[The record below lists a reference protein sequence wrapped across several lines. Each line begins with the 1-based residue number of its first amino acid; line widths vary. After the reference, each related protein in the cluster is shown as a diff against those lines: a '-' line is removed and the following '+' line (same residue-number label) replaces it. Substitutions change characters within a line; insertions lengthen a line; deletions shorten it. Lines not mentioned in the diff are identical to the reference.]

1 MTNFNTDV
9 IDKGNPRR
17 KLGFGAPAI
26 QKGMGADSEPVRRF
40 IARIAQD
47 IRNPSYYL
55 PIIESVTLHYG
66 GPLTPNQVAVNFG
79 NKIDPFGANPSSP
92 PLGCLAVD
100 SSFVKPGETQVDTL
114 ICGISF
120 EVEPDPLVF
129 TAKGNS
135 FTKPTTA
142 TAKPVSPDF
151 WTQNDMN
158 NFEAQAVTGT
168 LYNALGLTSGQQYEP
183 AFLDW
188 AGWTELAFYY
198 MVRAYNL
205 KWQMGNNHFLL
216 NQSLRYI
223 AYMPSNAQNGSSSAS
238 EQDIEYFARRVNDYY
253 LNNLQSPFSFLPID
267 RTRVGSFTSLLSGTP
282 NVGVFRPTRAYE
294 TVGATYGA
302 MGLRSYVRGNTE
314 IQRLSA
320 PYLMPGGIP
329 IGLYAEAS
337 NDDDK
342 LLMQR
347 YFDATQ
353 GFGGLAPPSF
363 TEDQNIN
370 GGVPTAG
377 TATTGYSQAGTA
389 AFTGGE
395 LTLDPTPILVAQ
407 QVPTGRHY
415 YKGGPFKIR
424 MAIRGWEVD
433 EATSAAIRTPDITT
447 AIQNACGCA
456 FTINPR

>member
-1 MTNFNTDV
+1 MTQFNSDV

-17 KLGFGAPAI
+17 KLGFGAPPI

-66 GPLTPNQVAVNFG
+66 GPLTPQQVNANFG
-79 NKIDPFGANPSSP
+79 NKIDPFGCSPSSP
-92 PLGCLAVD
+92 PLGCLSVD

-120 EVEPDPLVF
+120 EVEPDPLIF

-135 FTKPTTA
+135 FTKPTVG

-158 NFEAQAVTGT
+158 NFETGF
-168 LYNALGLTSGQQYEP
+168 NGLGLASGQQFEP

-188 AGWTELAFYY
+188 GGWTELAMYY

-238 EQDIEYFARRVNDYY
+238 EQDIQYFSRRVNDYY
-253 LNNLQSPFSFLPID
+253 ANNLGSLFSFLPID
-267 RTRVGSFTSLLSGTP
+267 RTRVGSFTSALAGTP

-329 IGLYAEAS
+329 IGLYAEVS

-342 LLMQR
+342 VLMQR

-377 TATTGYSQAGTA
+377 TITTGYSQAGTA
-389 AFTGGE
+389 AFTGAE
-395 LTLDPTPILVAQ
+395 LTLDPTPIMVAQ